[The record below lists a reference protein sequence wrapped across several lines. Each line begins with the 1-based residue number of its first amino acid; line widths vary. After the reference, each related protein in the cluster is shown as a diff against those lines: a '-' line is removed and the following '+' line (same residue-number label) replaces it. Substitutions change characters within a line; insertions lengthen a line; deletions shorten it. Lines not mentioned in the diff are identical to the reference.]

1 MTQKLH
7 YIAILTICFCADSY
21 AEEKKGNPQDTIIVT
36 ADRNE
41 KTVWDSSVSV
51 NAVNRDEIEKLNGD
65 SVVEALRD
73 IPGVELTVPALA
85 GRKQSLIRGDAPSR
99 S

>member
-1 MTQKLH
+1 MIIICNFISIQRYTKETKRSFMTPKLH
-7 YIAILTICFCADSY
+7 YVAILTICFCADSY

-51 NAVNRDEIEKLNGD
+51 NAVNRDEIE
-65 SVVEALRD
+65 
-73 IPGVELTVPALA
+73 
-85 GRKQSLIRGDAPSR
+85 
-99 S
+99 